1 MADNIQADNSL
12 SSGQKTTIYRKDY
25 QPPIL
30 KVHHT
35 DLVVQIFDDH
45 AINTVSLDYSLTE
58 EKPVFLHGQSLDLVE
73 VRVDGKVLAAEHY
86 HLSAEGLTIER
97 LPLNGVLSVKA
108 TCNPYTNTALEGLYL
123 SGDMLCT
130 QCEPEGF
137 RRICFFPDR
146 PDVMSCFDV
155 RIEAD
160 KKYPNLL
167 SNGNLIETGDLD
179 GGRHYACWQDPHP
192 KPSYLFALVAG
203 DLERVEDSFTTQT
216 GRKVALHIYVEKGNA
231 HLTGHAMES
240 LKRSMAWDEKAYG
253 LSYDLDLFQIVAV
266 SHFNM
271 GAMENKGLN
280 IFNSKFV
287 LADENTA
294 TDDDL
299 NRVEAIIAHEYF
311 HNWSGNRV
319 TCRDWFQLTLKE
331 GLTVFREQQFVADMH
346 DAGVKRVEDVSLLKA
361 IQFPEDSSPTAHPIR
376 PDSYQEIN
384 NFYTPTVYEKGAEV
398 IRMMHTVLGDE
409 GYRKGIDLYFQRHDG
424 KAVTCDDFQA
434 SMADANDVDLSLF
447 ARWYEQKGTP
457 HLEVTRRIEDKG
469 LRLKLAQYLPGTQA
483 DTKQSAKP
491 QPLPIPL
498 RLSFLDENG
507 VKVPFTTS
515 QNNVSETEQ
524 VVRLDTVS
532 TEVDIQPA
540 HAKDAMR
547 FSYATPSLLRGFS
560 APVKMV
566 DDLSIEERLHLASY
580 DDDLFNRW
588 DAIHRLLLKALKH
601 RLEPAQNGQGPD
613 GALEEALTNAF
624 ARLLEDSQSRD
635 DFKACVMT
643 LPSQAVVE
651 GAVKPADPVAIY
663 WARYGLQGQ
672 LAKGLGSLLGERL
685 GVLSKSADTPATRTL
700 LNRILDWS
708 LAGDLPDSADIALHQ
723 SQSQNMTLSSGAVQ
737 ALNKTNLP
745 ERSAA
750 LASFEQRWA
759 DAPLVLEKWF
769 AAEASAPHAG
779 VIAHLEELMQHPQ
792 FDVKNPNKLR
802 SVLGVFAAG
811 NPVQFHKED
820 GSGYFYM
827 ADKLAWLDKQNPQI
841 AARMALSLS
850 RFAAFGPAR
859 QSLMKSALKS
869 LSQHDLSPDLSEVVS
884 KALASTK

>member
-1 MADNIQADNSL
+1 MRDIT
-12 SSGQKTTIYRKDY
+12 SSGDTLSAGHTTGQKPTIFRKDY
-25 QPPIL
+25 QPPVLQIE
-30 KVHHT
+30 HT
-35 DLVVQIFDDH
+35 QLTVQIFDDH
-45 AINTVSLDYSLTE
+45 AINTVKLQFKLAE
-58 EKPVFLHGQSLDLVE
+58 AQPVFLHGQALELIEVCLDGALMAPSDYYQTE
-73 VRVDGKVLAAEHY
+73 
-86 HLSAEGLTIER
+86 EGLTIEG
-97 LPLNGVLSVKA
+97 LPLNGELTIKA
-108 TCNPYTNTALEGLYL
+108 RCNPYTNTALEGLYL

-160 KKYPNLL
+160 RKYPHLL
-167 SNGNLIETGDLD
+167 SNGNLIETGDLEE
-179 GGRHYACWQDPHP
+179 GRHYACWQDPHP

-203 DLERVEDSFTTQT
+203 DLERVEDSFTTAE
-216 GRKVALHIYVEKGNA
+216 GREVALHIYVEKGNA
-231 HLTGHAMES
+231 HLTRHAMES
-240 LKRSMAWDEKAYG
+240 LKRSMAWDERAYG
-253 LSYDLDLFQIVAV
+253 LAYDLDLFQIVAV

-398 IRMMHTVLGDE
+398 IRMMHTMLGSDR
-409 GYRKGIDLYFQRHDG
+409 YRKGIDLYFQRHDG

-434 SMADANDVDLSLF
+434 CMAEANQLDLSLF
-447 ARWYEQKGTP
+447 ARWYEQAGTP
-457 HLEVTRRIEDKG
+457 HLEVTRKHTVAG
-469 LRLKLAQYLPGTQA
+469 LSLNLAQYLPKSAA
-483 DTKQSAKP
+483 DTSHLAQPS
-491 QPLPIPL
+491 PLPIPL
-498 RLSFLDENG
+498 RLSFLDEMG
-507 VKVPFTTS
+507 TKIAFTTS
-515 QNNVSETEQ
+515 EHETSDTEQ
-524 VVRLDTVS
+524 VILLDDAAL
-532 TEVDIQPA
+532 EVVITPA
-540 HAKDAMR
+540 DERDSQKLAK
-547 FSYATPSLLRGFS
+547 ATPSLLRGFS
-560 APVKMV
+560 APVKMA
-566 DDLSIEERLHLASY
+566 DDLSLEERLHLASY

-588 DAIHRLLLKALKH
+588 DAIHRLLLNALKT
-601 RLEPAQNGQGPD
+601 RLHTDPD
-613 GALEEALTNAF
+613 AELESALAASF
-624 ARLLEDSQSRD
+624 VRLLEDQHSRD

-651 GAVKPADPVAIY
+651 GAIKPADPVAIY
-663 WARYGLQGQ
+663 WARYALQGQ
-672 LAKGLGSLLGERL
+672 LAKGLGNHLHDRLQQAERL
-685 GVLSKSADTPATRTL
+685 AQDSSGRAL
-700 LNRILDWS
+700 LNRMLDWA
-708 LAGDLPDSADIALHQ
+708 LAGDVPDSVQMALRQ
-723 SQSQNMTLSSGAVQ
+723 SQDKNMTLSSGAVQ
-737 ALNKTNLP
+737 ALNKTNRA
-745 ERSAA
+745 ERKQA
-750 LASFEQRWA
+750 LAAFEQRWS

-769 AAEASAPHAG
+769 AAEASAPYDG
-779 VIAHLEELMQHPQ
+779 TIERLEQLMTHPQ
-792 FDVKNPNKLR
+792 FDIKNPNKLR

-820 GSGYFYM
+820 GSGYHYM
-827 ADKLAWLDKQNPQI
+827 AEKLAWLDTQNPQI

-850 RFAAFGPAR
+850 RFAAFGATR
-859 QSLMKSALKS
+859 QSQMKAALEALLKNNLSA
-869 LSQHDLSPDLSEVVS
+869 DLSEVVT
-884 KALASTK
+884 KALQDAC